1 MFLSLSSSLHF
12 PPLHTHPHSH
22 RHRMITRCTGTAQ
35 ACPFSPLLN
44 RILNLCCLLFPHT
57 CRFLCYLS
65 LETPEQEVTKF
76 ELSRCYSSLLVF
88 VSVHFLYVPCN
99 LLCHIDVIQQ
109 QKKAECIPCID
120 YTTISRITITPIY
133 GWKSY
138 YLVVWWPYRFWYD
151 YPWYDFH
158 TIFGMPSVNSEF
170 IPILVWNSY
179 RCFCC
184 V

>member
-1 MFLSLSSSLHF
+1 MLSLV
-12 PPLHTHPHSH
+12 
-22 RHRMITRCTGTAQ
+22 
-35 ACPFSPLLN
+35 
-44 RILNLCCLLFPHT
+44 PHT

-76 ELSRCYSSLLVF
+76 ELSRCYSSLLLF

-109 QKKAECIPCID
+109 QKKAECIPCMD
-120 YTTISRITITPIY
+120 YTTITRITITPIY

-151 YPWYDFH
+151 FH
-158 TIFGMPSVNSEF
+158 TIFGMPSVNSEI

-184 V
+184 VYRAGIKVFTMHTDKRQ

>member
-1 MFLSLSSSLHF
+1 MLSLVS
-12 PPLHTHPHSH
+12 PHMQISVL
-22 RHRMITRCTGTAQ
+22 
-35 ACPFSPLLN
+35 PLL
-44 RILNLCCLLFPHT
+44 I
-57 CRFLCYLS
+57 
-65 LETPEQEVTKF
+65 ETPEQEVTKF
-76 ELSRCYSSLLVF
+76 ELSRCYSSLLLF

-109 QKKAECIPCID
+109 QKKAECIPCMD

-158 TIFGMPSVNSEF
+158 AIFGMPSVNSEI

-184 V
+184 AAEDNLLWRRATKVLYINKQDNFNQVLSGIHS